1 MFSCWFPFH
10 LLLLLLLGLGGP
22 GGAQAGHGGGVGAAQ
37 TAGARPGW
45 GRGQSRLLQPLALH
59 SGSRPS
65 GCGCAGPSG
74 PAPGES
80 LRRTWVRRPAI
91 LGGPEGK
98 FLGVG
103 DSMGE
108 VLSPPPLENRRREIR
123 QEMDRR
129 TERQRESG
137 GERGTKM
144 QREGQGW
151 GRGETQKTLREG

>member
-1 MFSCWFPFH
+1 
-10 LLLLLLLGLGGP
+10 
-22 GGAQAGHGGGVGAAQ
+22 
-37 TAGARPGW
+37 
-45 GRGQSRLLQPLALH
+45 
-59 SGSRPS
+59 
-65 GCGCAGPSG
+65 
-74 PAPGES
+74 
-80 LRRTWVRRPAI
+80 
-91 LGGPEGK
+91 
-98 FLGVG
+98 
-103 DSMGE
+103 MGE